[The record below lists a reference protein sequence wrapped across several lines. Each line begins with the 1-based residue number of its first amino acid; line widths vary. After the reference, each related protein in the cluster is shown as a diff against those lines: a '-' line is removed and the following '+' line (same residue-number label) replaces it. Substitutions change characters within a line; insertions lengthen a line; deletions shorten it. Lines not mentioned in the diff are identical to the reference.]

1 MQTISCQRLTGER
14 ALFKA
19 RDLSIENC
27 VFEDGESPLKEARD
41 LTVTDRVFRWK
52 YPFWYG
58 TSITVRHSLLLEMAR
73 AGMWYD
79 TDLAFEDCTIEAPK
93 GFRHCADLRIE
104 RTSLPHADETLWW
117 CSDVTLRDVSACGD
131 YFAKCCPWACGR
143 GACRSSRRRSACR
156 RCPPP
161 PRHPC

>member
-1 MQTISCQRLTGER
+1 MQTISCHRLTGER

-41 LTVTDRVFRWK
+41 LTVTDCVFRWK

-79 TDLAFEDCTIEAPK
+79 TDLAFEA
-93 GFRHCADLRIE
+93 
-104 RTSLPHADETLWW
+104 TSASPT
-117 CSDVTLRDVSACGD
+117 SGVR
-131 YFAKCCPWACGR
+131 
-143 GACRSSRRRSACR
+143 SRRLTKPGYQVLGLATRYVSNASVR
-156 RCPPP
+156 MRAFRQNKPASE
-161 PRHPC
+161 